1 MPAISK
7 LLIANRGEIALR
19 IIATARQLDI
29 ATVAVFSEP
38 DAGAPYVLAADE
50 SVALPGAAPRDTYL
64 RSDAIIAA
72 ARAAG
77 ADAVH
82 PGYGFLAE
90 NAGFAR
96 DCAAAGLTFV
106 GPPPE
111 VIEAMGSKIAA
122 KELLAAA
129 GVPVLPSVTVEPG
142 LLEDPAKLAD
152 AVAEI
157 GYPVLVKAS
166 FGGGG
171 RGMRIVTDPAELAGA
186 AASAAREAAA
196 AFGDGTVFIE
206 RYVDRPR
213 HIEVQILGDSHGQVT
228 HLFERECSIQR
239 RYQKIIEESPSP
251 AVDDE
256 LRARLTA
263 AAVAAGH
270 AVGYVGAGTVEFV
283 LDAGGSFYF
292 LEVNTRLQVEHPVT
306 ELVTGLDLVRL
317 QLEIAEGAPLP
328 PAVTGARISG
338 HAIEARLCA
347 EDPRAGYLP
356 ATGVLHRFAV
366 PALPG
371 VRTDAGVADGSV
383 IGVHYDSMLA
393 KVIAHGPSRDAARRR
408 LARALALAQVH
419 GVTTNRDLLVGVLRE
434 TEFAAGRID
443 TGYLARHDPAAL
455 SDAAFAGPGGA
466 VPTGAGPGGGT
477 AADLHLAAAALA
489 GQAQRRAG
497 AAVLPGVPSG
507 WRNVRSEDQHAV
519 YLAGGEPHEVR
530 YRVDPAGQRVTVDGR
545 PLPDLRLGEIRP
557 DLVELTVAGVTR
569 RLRVHRVGDEVY
581 VDGPLGSAA
590 LTEAERFPEPGALAA
605 AGSLLAPMP
614 GTVARVAV
622 ALGDL
627 VEAGAAVVVL
637 EAMKMEHV
645 VTAPAAGVVTELA
658 VEPGQ
663 AVDAGTQL
671 ARVEPAGAG
680 GTS

>member
-1 MPAISK
+1 MPVPAIRK

-29 ATVAVFSEP
+29 ATVALFSEP

-72 ARAAG
+72 ARTAG

-122 KELLAAA
+122 KERLAAA

-142 LLEDPAKLAD
+142 LAEDPAKLAE
-152 AVAEI
+152 AVAVI
-157 GYPVLVKAS
+157 GYPALVKAS

-171 RGMRIVTDPAELAGA
+171 RGMRIVAGPAELAEAVAG
-186 AASAAREAAA
+186 AAREAEA
-196 AFGDGTVFIE
+196 AFGNGTLFIE
-206 RYVDRPR
+206 RYVERPR
-213 HIEVQILGDSHGQVT
+213 HIEVQILGDSHGQVA

-251 AVDDE
+251 AVGDE
-256 LRARLTA
+256 LRQQLTA
-263 AAVAAGH
+263 AAVAAGR

-283 LDAGGSFYF
+283 MDGDGSFYF

-306 ELVTGLDLVRL
+306 ELVTGLDLVAL
-317 QLEIAEGAPLP
+317 QLQIAEGAPLP
-328 PAVTGARISG
+328 PAVTGARLSG

-366 PALPG
+366 PDLPG

-383 IGVHYDSMLA
+383 VGVHYDSMLA
-393 KVIAHGPSRDAARRR
+393 KIIAFGPSRDVARRR
-408 LARALALAQVH
+408 LAGALAQTQVH

-434 TEFAAGRID
+434 AEFAAGRID
-443 TGYLARHDPAAL
+443 TGYLARHGPAEL

-466 VPTGAGPGGGT
+466 GAAEGV
-477 AADLHLAAAALA
+477 AALDLQLAAAALA
-489 GQAQRRAG
+489 GQAARRAA

-507 WRNVRSEDQHAV
+507 WRNVRSADQLAV
-519 YLAGGEPHEVR
+519 FVAGGEPREIR
-530 YRVDPAGQRVTVDGR
+530 YRVDPAGQRVSIDGR
-545 PLPDLRLGEIRP
+545 PLPGLRLGVIEP

-569 RLRVHRVGDEVY
+569 RLPVHRVGAAVY
-581 VDGPLGSAA
+581 VDGPLGSVTLA
-590 LTEAERFPEPGALAA
+590 EAERFPEPGALAA

-627 VEAGAAVVVL
+627 VEAGAPVVIL

-645 VTAPAAGVVTELA
+645 VAAPLAGVVTELA

-663 AVDAGTQL
+663 SVDAGAEL
-671 ARVEPAGAG
+671 ARVEAEP
-680 GTS
+680 S